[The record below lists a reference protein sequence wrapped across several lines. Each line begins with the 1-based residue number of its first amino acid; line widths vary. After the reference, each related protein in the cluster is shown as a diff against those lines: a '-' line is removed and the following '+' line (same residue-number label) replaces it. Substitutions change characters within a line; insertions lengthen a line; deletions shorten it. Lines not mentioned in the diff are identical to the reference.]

1 MRPWLV
7 LALVLVDDGPHQP
20 LAALGARDAVVVG
33 GGWWASQ
40 PWRSLAG
47 GPSAWLRLEPAL

>member
-1 MRPWLV
+1 MMDRISLWLPWEPVMLWWW
-7 LALVLVDDGPHQP
+7 
-20 LAALGARDAVVVG
+20 VVG